1 MILTRNVMIDRKC
14 RESSRN
20 VVLNETNKDGLQP
33 FQHWADSMRHA
44 KYTKESSRHRASCI
58 VHRASCIVHRATES
72 SRKSDNP
79 RRFLSLVF
87 SLDQKDHVEVQKVE
101 SVFQEFQGR

>member
-1 MILTRNVMIDRKC
+1 MILTGNVMIDRKC

-33 FQHWADSMRHA
+33 FQHWADHSMRSIQNPLVIVQLNHPG
-44 KYTKESSRHRASCI
+44 RAI
-58 VHRASCIVHRATES
+58 IPAA
-72 SRKSDNP
+72 
-79 RRFLSLVF
+79 FLSLVF
-87 SLDQKDHVEVQKVE
+87 SLDQKDHVEVQRVE

>member
-1 MILTRNVMIDRKC
+1 MILTGNVMIDRKC

-20 VVLNETNKDGLQP
+20 VVLDETNKDGLQP
-33 FQHWADSMRHA
+33 FQHWADSMR
-44 KYTKESSRHRASCI
+44 SI
-58 VHRASCIVHRATES
+58 QNPLVIVHRATES

-87 SLDQKDHVEVQKVE
+87 SLDQKDHVEVQRVE